1 MSSSEVDVGHKMLGI
16 DMHKRVRSNEE
27 RTTAVGALMRSTASR
42 RVVAAALLICVLSA
56 SM

>member
-1 MSSSEVDVGHKMLGI
+1 MDVGHKMLGI